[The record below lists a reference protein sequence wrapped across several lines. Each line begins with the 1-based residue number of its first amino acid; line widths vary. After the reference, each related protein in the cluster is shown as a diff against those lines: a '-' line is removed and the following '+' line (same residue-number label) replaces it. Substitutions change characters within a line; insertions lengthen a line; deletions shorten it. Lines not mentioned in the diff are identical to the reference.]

1 MAYTKQTFTSGQIL
15 KASDLNT
22 MSQGIVDKQDKLV
35 SGTNLKTINGQS
47 LLGSGDVTIEG
58 GSATESKVVDLVMFM
73 GQSNM
78 AGRGVASEAPVVPEG
93 QGYEFRAISDP
104 TKLYN
109 IVEPFGVNENNSSS
123 GVTETTKTGSMVSAF
138 AIEYYKRT
146 GVPIV
151 GVSCS
156 KGGTEIAFWMS
167 KPLTDAVTRHNT
179 AKAWLEANG
188 YTIRNDFMVWCQ
200 GETDARLGTT
210 SETYKSQLKT
220 LIETMNENGVQKCFV
235 IRIGN
240 KRDDLTYNNL
250 IIKTQNDFCQTYD
263 GAVMVSTMLAGFA
276 EQGLMKDSDH
286 FTQPAYNLAGADAGK
301 NTAFFANT
309 GIEPYMYDTKYKN
322 LYFPYGGVTVGST
335 VEVDDALDSTSE
347 NPVQNKVI
355 TSEVEAINTEIEE
368 LTALVNDIAQGEL
381 TSYTVTY
388 NLTNV
393 NSSYS
398 PSTVFEGRTFTTK
411 LTADSGFAIKSVT
424 ITMGDHDIT
433 SSAYANGVVEVA
445 GVSGNIV
452 ISATAEAEAEE
463 GLVFTFD
470 SNVENGIDLS
480 TAGAVSDGVLALNAA
495 NNTQGS
501 ASRYVEL
508 VDPVTLSPDESFT
521 IEIVAQATGQ
531 RGVIMSNGD
540 STVGGFLNIPS
551 LGTGTF
557 RLRDANKT
565 MSVEFKATTSGAK
578 HHYAVVYDSYDK
590 LFTGYVDG
598 AVATTSYSVGSV
610 NTFEAFDIKRLFG
623 GYKNSDTPL
632 DFEGNVY
639 YIRIVKRVL
648 TVSEFH
654 IEE

>member
-47 LLGSGDVTIEG
+47 LLGSGDIAIED

-78 AGRGVASEAPVVPEG
+78 AGRGVASEAPVVPDG
-93 QGYEFRAISDP
+93 QGYEFRAISNP

-109 IVEPFGVNENNSSS
+109 IVEPFGVNENNSAS

-156 KGGTEIAFWMS
+156 KGGTEIAWWAVDT
-167 KPLTDAVTRHNT
+167 KPLTDAVERHNL
-179 AKAWLEANG
+179 AKTWLEENG
-188 YTIRNDFMVWCQ
+188 YTIRHDYMVWCQ
-200 GETDARLGTT
+200 GESDARLET
-210 SETYKSQLKT
+210 SKETYNSSLKSI
-220 LIETMNENGVQKCFV
+220 IETMAENGVEKCFV
-235 IRIGN
+235 VRVGN
-240 KRDDLTYNNL
+240 HRDDPTYYDSIMEAQTEL
-250 IIKTQNDFCQTYD
+250 CQTYD
-263 GAVMVSTMLAGFA
+263 DAIMASTLLAGFA
-276 EQGLMKDSDH
+276 EQGLMKDEFH
-286 FTQPAYNLAGADAGK
+286 FLQEGYNIVGTDAGK

-309 GIEPYMYDTKYKN
+309 GIEPYMYDAESKS
-322 LYFPYGGVTVGST
+322 LYFPYGGMSVGNT
-335 VEVDDALDSTSE
+335 IAVDSALDSASE
-347 NPVQNKVI
+347 NPVQNKVV
-355 TSEVEAINTEIEE
+355 TAEIEALNE
-368 LTALVNDIAQGEL
+368 LVNSIGSG
-381 TSYTVTY
+381 TTTKFTVTY
-388 NLTNV
+388 DLTNV
-393 NSSYS
+393 TSSS
-398 PSTVFEGRTFTTK
+398 RLATVYEGRVYTTT
-411 LTADSGFAIKSVT
+411 LTPTKSYVIKSVSV
-424 ITMGDHDIT
+424 TMGDEDVT
-433 SSAYANGVVEVA
+433 ADVYADGVINIE

-452 ISATAEAEAEE
+452 ITAVAEE
-463 GLVFTFD
+463 FNLEFTNLEFTFD
-470 SNVENGIDLS
+470 SAEENGINLTS
-480 TAGAVSDGVLALNAA
+480 VGTVSNGVLALSPA
-495 NNTQGS
+495 NNTQGGT
-501 ASRYVEL
+501 SRYIEL

-540 STVGGFLNIPS
+540 STVGGFLSIPS

-557 RLRDANKT
+557 RFRDANKT

-610 NTFEAFDIKRLFG
+610 NTFKAFDIKRLFG